1 MIRNGKLIKY
11 VMVTSGSGA
20 GKHVNKE
27 LSVIFCDYKD
37 IQCKNGLN
45 IDQVRCYEH
54 SYYDTTRKKKTSVMS
69 ESCFLIFLPEQ

>member
-1 MIRNGKLIKY
+1 MRKKSI
-11 VMVTSGSGA
+11 SGSGA

-37 IQCKNGLN
+37 IQCKNELN

-54 SYYDTTRKKKTSVMS
+54 SYYDTTRKKDFSDVGKL
-69 ESCFLIFLPEQ
+69 FFNIFTRTIG